1 MIYIR
6 DNSKNLFQAEKT
18 IDDFLA
24 IEGEVYR
31 NPVKSRKTSRFE
43 RQGQGFFIKAH
54 WGIGWREIL
63 KNLVYLRLPVLG
75 AMNEVRAIKK
85 LEQLDIDT
93 MAIVAYGEAGG
104 NPAAR
109 KSFLIT
115 EDLTNTKQLDHWLVK
130 EFQEFD
136 AQSKFQIKTK
146 LIQILAT
153 IARKLHENGVNHRDF
168 YLCHF
173 LVKLPIKSTMSVAEI
188 KLHLIDLHRAQ
199 IRTLTP
205 KRWLIKDLA
214 GLYFSSMELA
224 GMNVK
229 FTGRD
234 YFRFIK
240 KYTGLTLRDA
250 LTQKPEFWQTV
261 HNRASQLYKKQQ
273 KKIA

>member
-1 MIYIR
+1 
-6 DNSKNLFQAEKT
+6 
-18 IDDFLA
+18 
-24 IEGEVYR
+24 
-31 NPVKSRKTSRFE
+31 
-43 RQGQGFFIKAH
+43 
-54 WGIGWREIL
+54 
-63 KNLVYLRLPVLG
+63 
-75 AMNEVRAIKK
+75 
-85 LEQLDIDT
+85 

-173 LVKLPIKSTMSVAEI
+173 LARLPIKATMTGAEI

-199 IRTLTP
+199 IRTSTP

-234 YFRFIK
+234 YFRFII

-261 HNRASQLYKKQQ
+261 HHRACQLYKKQQ
-273 KKIA
+273 KKLA